1 MSPALRLVVVAL
13 VSAVALGLADR
24 ALAGPEEELA
34 ARYAPVVRLV
44 EQPEE
49 CGPGEPYV
57 PTDVDV
63 FLDEETVS
71 LRGPWQSNDLVE
83 IAPSADDLGRG
94 LYEYN
99 LDFPGNALAPGC
111 DYERWAR
118 RISEGTAPTVYAH
131 VVTERAQP
139 GRLALQYWLYYAFND
154 WNNLHEGDW
163 EMVQLVF
170 EAGSADEALS
180 TTPAEIGYSQHEGG
194 EKAEWGA
201 EKLELVDGTHPVVYP
216 AAGSHAN
223 FFDDALY
230 LGRSAEQGVG
240 CDDTTG
246 PSTELRPN
254 VRTIPSDPTVATE
267 RFPWIAF
274 EGRWG
279 ERQRAIYNGP
289 TGPNLKSQWTDPITW
304 AEGWRDRSYAIPAGG
319 YLGSGATDFFCEA
332 VESGSMLLVK
342 LTNEPGLVLA
352 LLAALTALVVLLA
365 IRATWTPTAPLRVA
379 RRRSWGQVLTAAA
392 RMYASRPF
400 LFVGIGLVTLPVSIV
415 ISLLQAGIVRLSQTG
430 GSGGEAGGL
439 RLALAFWIGTVLTL
453 GGLAL
458 VQAASARAIVE
469 LDAGRPISPLGAFR
483 AVLDDIGALVG
494 ALVVAVAVV
503 SLLWITVVL
512 IPIAIWLIVRWA
524 LLVPAVELEHRSA
537 LGALHR
543 SASLVRRQWLK
554 VGTLVVVAAVVAIVA
569 GPLVGA
575 VLILLVD
582 LPFELV
588 NVLAS
593 LLYAVAMPFVAITT
607 AYVYFDSLAR
617 EHVEEASP
625 APHELPAEVTLP
637 A

>member
-1 MSPALRLVVVAL
+1 LVV
-13 VSAVALGLADR
+13 
-24 ALAGPEEELA
+24 
-34 ARYAPVVRLV
+34 
-44 EQPEE
+44 
-49 CGPGEPYV
+49 
-57 PTDVDV
+57 
-63 FLDEETVS
+63 
-71 LRGPWQSNDLVE
+71 
-83 IAPSADDLGRG
+83 
-94 LYEYN
+94 
-99 LDFPGNALAPGC
+99 
-111 DYERWAR
+111 
-118 RISEGTAPTVYAH
+118 
-131 VVTERAQP
+131 
-139 GRLALQYWLYYAFND
+139 QYWFFWYFNQFND
-154 WNNLHEGDW
+154 LHEGDW
-163 EMVQLVF
+163 EGMQIAF
-170 EAGSADEALS
+170 EASDPQSALEEGPSEVVL
-180 TTPAEIGYSQHEGG
+180 YQHAGG
-194 EKAEWGA
+194 EKASWEAGKV
-201 EKLELVDGTHPVVYP
+201 EKDGTHPVVYP

-494 ALVVAVAVV
+494 ALAVAVAVV